1 MIAGIANLR
10 RRFRGS
16 FPGKLLRN
24 DRGNILVEFAMAMP
38 ILTLLLVGGV
48 ELGRYVLLNQKL
60 DRAVMTLSDLVASTT
75 SVSVSD
81 VNQIFNATSL
91 VLDPFPLGAQG
102 AVVISSVKEDS
113 GTPKIFWQRT
123 GGGSLSVTSTIGVQA
138 GNATLSNNALVTSSE
153 GVIIGEIFYEY
164 QPWFTD
170 LIPSSV
176 IRHQAIFRP
185 RQSNEVVCTD
195 CPGPTP

>member
-1 MIAGIANLR
+1 MTAGIVDLR
-10 RRFRGS
+10 RRFCGLFS
-16 FPGKLLRN
+16 GKLLRN
-24 DRGNILVEFAMAMP
+24 DRGSVLVEFAMAVP
-38 ILTLLLVGGV
+38 VLSLLLLGGV

-75 SVSVSD
+75 SVSISD
-81 VNQIFNATSL
+81 VDQIFNATSL

-102 AVVISSVKEDS
+102 AVVISSVKSDS

-138 GNATLSNNALVTSSE
+138 GDATLSNNNLVTNTE

-170 LIPSSV
+170 LIPNSI
-176 IRHQAIFRP
+176 IRHQAVFRP

>member
-1 MIAGIANLR
+1 MIVGMANLR
-10 RRFRGS
+10 RKFCGL
-16 FPGKLLRN
+16 FPQNLLRN
-24 DRGNILVEFAMAMP
+24 DRGSVLVEFAMAVP
-38 ILTLLLVGGV
+38 VLSLLLLGGV

-75 SVSVSD
+75 SVSIAD
-81 VNQIFNATSL
+81 VDQIFAATSI
-91 VLDPFPLGAQG
+91 VLDPFPLGARG

-123 GGGSLSVTSTIGVQA
+123 GGGTLSVTSAVGAQA

-153 GVIIGEIFYEY
+153 GVIVGEVFYEY

-170 LIPSSV
+170 LIPSSI
-176 IRHQAIFRP
+176 IRHQSVFRP
-185 RQSNEVVCTD
+185 RQSNEVICTD
-195 CPGPTP
+195 CPGPFP